1 MPAEMELT
9 SPHIH
14 QGLEDR
20 CPPDLDQSISL
31 STSTRLSS
39 LLAVLDG
46 ELDLHA
52 RVALRNKGLVER
64 LASFRDSR
72 WPLKPA
78 ALSPL
83 ICAAHG
89 WINDSTNTLR
99 CPSCCA
105 LLLCNVRLATTA
117 DTIVQKYI
125 ALLKEAHKESCHWRM
140 YVMPEQ
146 DYRFPLMS
154 TSQMMHAFRTQI
166 DSLIPIVAGVVVDL
180 SLTGLDDLDGILC
193 AAGHLG
199 GDYSVSTSGSCIH
212 TRDQHR
218 CTASLLAAFGW
229 EGSADSTADSTVDST
244 AALESRKAI
253 IKCALCLRECGI
265 WMFSVLSD
273 GNQRYSK
280 FDVVS
285 EHFWFCPWIVANGCQ
300 TLPGWRIT
308 LDKIITKIPK

>member
-125 ALLKEAHKESCHWRM
+125 ALLKEAQRE
-140 YVMPEQ
+140 
-146 DYRFPLMS
+146 
-154 TSQMMHAFRTQI
+154 
-166 DSLIPIVAGVVVDL
+166 L
-180 SLTGLDDLDGILC
+180 SL
-193 AAGHLG
+193 
-199 GDYSVSTSGSCIH
+199 
-212 TRDQHR
+212 
-218 CTASLLAAFGW
+218 
-229 EGSADSTADSTVDST
+229 
-244 AALESRKAI
+244 
-253 IKCALCLRECGI
+253 
-265 WMFSVLSD
+265 
-273 GNQRYSK
+273 
-280 FDVVS
+280 
-285 EHFWFCPWIVANGCQ
+285 ANVCYARAR
-300 TLPGWRIT
+300 L
-308 LDKIITKIPK
+308 